1 MPLFS
6 TIEGQDLFL
15 CILGYTDPIKAIV
28 GFNVLKQRQCYI
40 KYDLSRLFY
49 VLTKEIQLVLPD
61 GPSSP
66 LFGIKNKITNNLL
79 VLFLLRFNVINPFVF
94 AKPIL

>member
-66 LFGIKNKITNNLL
+66 LLFTALCVLALFCKISNKKN
-79 VLFLLRFNVINPFVF
+79 
-94 AKPIL
+94 

>member
-1 MPLFS
+1 MLLFN
-6 TIEGQDLFL
+6 TIEGQDHFL

-40 KYDLSRLFY
+40 KYDWSRLFY
-49 VLTKEIQLVLPD
+49 ILTKEIQLVLPD

-66 LFGIKNKITNNLL
+66 LLFTALCVLALFCKISNKKIKN
-79 VLFLLRFNVINPFVF
+79 
-94 AKPIL
+94 